1 MNNKTIFVVRA
12 SGGKGKT
19 GTLRAA
25 ANHLLASHLNF
36 TPVDGAASIVP
47 SEGDFRI
54 VVGINQK
61 IIAVESAGDPHTQLR
76 ERLEELVHKFK
87 ADIILCSSRTKGDTV
102 DAVNAIQNNYG
113 FETIITSTYQVSRD
127 QQNAANV
134 LKGRH
139 IIDLLQD
146 LDILQATGTN

>member
-25 ANHLLASHLNF
+25 ANHLLTSHLNF
-36 TPVDGAASIVP
+36 TPVDGAASVVP
-47 SEGDFRI
+47 PEGDFRI

-61 IIAVESAGDPHTQLR
+61 IVAVESAGDPHTQLR
-76 ERLEELVHKFK
+76 ERLEELVQKFK
-87 ADIILCSSRTKGDTV
+87 ANIILCSTRTKGDTV
-102 DAVNAIQNNYG
+102 DAVDAIKNTYG
-113 FETIITSTYQVSRD
+113 FEIITTSTYQVSHH
-127 QQNAANV
+127 QQDMANT

-139 IIDLLQD
+139 IINLLQA
-146 LDILQATGTN
+146 LDIL